1 MYYRVKEEK
10 IYDYADYN
18 YAEDCLETNIT
29 TKAELD
35 LDKEK
40 FGIENEVLVDISSTE
55 AYLTAKTEKENAIQK
70 IELQKQIDELDKKR
84 IRAIAEPTLKDAQ
97 SGQTWL
103 EYYTLQIQDLRT
115 QM

>member
-1 MYYRVKEEK
+1 MFYRIKDGK
-10 IYDYADYN
+10 IYDYADYK
-18 YAEDCLETNIT
+18 YAQDCLETNIT
-29 TKAELD
+29 TKEELD

-40 FGIENEVLVDISSTE
+40 FMPQDGILIDVSNTE
-55 AYLTAKTEKENAIQK
+55 TYLTAQAEKEKTAKN

-84 IRAIAEPTLKDAQ
+84 IRAIAEPALKDAQ

-103 EYYTLQIQDLRT
+103 EFYTAQIQELRA

>member
-1 MYYRVKEEK
+1 MFYRVKEEK
-10 IYDYADYN
+10 IYDYADYK
-18 YAEDCLETNIT
+18 YAQDCLETNIT

-40 FGIENEVLVDISSTE
+40 FIPQNGVLVDASATE
-55 AYLTAKTEKENAIQK
+55 SYITAKTEKENVIRK

-103 EYYTLQIQDLRT
+103 EYYTHQIQALRAE
-115 QM
+115 M